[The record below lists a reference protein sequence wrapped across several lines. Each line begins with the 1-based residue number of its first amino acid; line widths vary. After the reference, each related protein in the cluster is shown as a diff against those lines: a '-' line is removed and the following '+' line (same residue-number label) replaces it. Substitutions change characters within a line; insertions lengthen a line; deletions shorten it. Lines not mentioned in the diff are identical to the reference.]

1 MFSNVATNIT
11 LPIIVSFTSMIFFWV
26 LLGIILFNGVDNLRQ
41 KSQRKVFNCTY
52 KKAVHV
58 N

>member
-11 LPIIVSFTSMIFFWV
+11 LPIFVSFTSMIFFV
-26 LLGIILFNGVDNLRQ
+26 LFGIILFNGVDNLHQ

>member
-1 MFSNVATNIT
+1 MQQRILDHPNIS
-11 LPIIVSFTSMIFFWV
+11 IIYYSMIFWV
-26 LLGIILFNGVDNLRQ
+26 LFGLILFNGVENLHQ
-41 KSQRKVFNCTY
+41 KSQRKVSNCTY